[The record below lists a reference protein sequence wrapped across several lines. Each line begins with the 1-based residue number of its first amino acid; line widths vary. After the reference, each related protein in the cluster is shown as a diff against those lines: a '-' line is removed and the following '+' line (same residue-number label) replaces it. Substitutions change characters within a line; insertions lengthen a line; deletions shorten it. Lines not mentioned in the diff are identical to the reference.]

1 MEIYTKSLDQSN
13 TLKFQE
19 KFIKN
24 SNKLKILEKLI
35 VELIKNNYK
44 TLIFSQFKLMLD
56 VIECLFNF
64 KGWSFKRLD
73 GNTDVIQK

>member
-44 TLIFSQFKLMLD
+44 TLIFS
-56 VIECLFNF
+56 
-64 KGWSFKRLD
+64 
-73 GNTDVIQK
+73 